1 MDQFI
6 IAFVV
11 LVGGGGGVGGG
22 KDEGYC
28 FFKESPSL
36 WGFDLIWIKYNM
48 QWYKKILKNQFEV
61 KRNLVKSIKPKNE

>member
-11 LVGGGGGVGGG
+11 LVGGGEGGG
-22 KDEGYC
+22 RGGQDEGYC

-36 WGFDLIWIKYNM
+36 SGFDLIWIKYNM
-48 QWYKKILKNQFEV
+48 Q
-61 KRNLVKSIKPKNE
+61 